1 MSKSRTILIITSA
14 CSAYLLSPK
23 ANLKIEK
30 GKKMYFVTI
39 AISSE
44 A

>member
-30 GKKMYFVTI
+30 GKKNVLCYN
-39 AISSE
+39 SNLK
-44 A
+44 